1 MDSSKLDT
9 KINLLNKLPNQL
21 IYKIASLAENEKIN
35 KGNIEVV
42 VLFGNN
48 MKEFSDSVNKIG
60 ATLEDLGYG
69 FGIVTIKAS
78 DIRRVSELQ
87 GAQYIELPK
96 VLFTSDFNSNK
107 ASCVID
113 AWNQYGLSGQGVLVG
128 FIDTGIDYTHPA
140 FNDEAGNTRIEFI
153 YDLGEDRKV
162 YTKAQIDE
170 ALKASDPLS
179 IVNVTDPLEH
189 GTHVAG
195 IACAG
200 GKLPRQNW
208 GVAYKS
214 SIAMVKTTRGGNLNY
229 ALSTQIMR
237 GIKFLIDK
245 SNELNRP
252 LVINISLSSNDG
264 AHNGTSLL
272 EQYIETICRLERVAM
287 VIAAGNEGDAAHHV
301 GGELSEVNNITLS
314 VSALEPALTLQ
325 LYKPLLTELSIEIA
339 NPLGQRTGQITLNE
353 GYKELTI
360 GADRCIIYN
369 TGPKPFDINGE
380 ITISFLPGAEALPGG
395 DWTIILRVLNNSLG
409 LFDMWLPITEA
420 INTSTKFLNPDVYNT
435 LGIPATVQSAISV
448 GSYNYLTNAFSSFSG
463 RGKRFRI
470 SFDKPDIVAPGEGIR
485 STVPGGNFDIKSGT
499 SMASPNVA
507 GICALLLEW
516 GIVQGKDPFLY
527 GDRIKYYLSKGAKR
541 ERTEISYPDPSWGY
555 GTDCLYNSLELLKSA
570 NVRNININDKN
581 ELIDEIR
588 QNINVNTP
596 QNIVQVPPQN
606 QAPKV
611 QQNIPQAQVPQIG
624 QGAPQN
630 QVPKVQQNIPQVQM
644 PQVGQQLPPKTQIPN
659 AQQNVQQNISPK
671 QVQNTLPQVNLNLSD
686 FDLNYVQYTGDIAGA
701 ISKIPDARVA
711 VIDSFRAILVSFGR
725 SVNDIMDELG
735 EIIVYRSPGG
745 MFTLNEIS
753 PSEAAGVGRFSSN
766 EFLSLN
772 GQGVIVGIIDTGIDY
787 LNQEFMNEDG
797 STRIISIFDQS
808 NSSGRKVE
816 NQPVGSEFTREQI
829 NRAINEKRAGRDPYA
844 IVPTRDEV
852 GHGTNMA
859 GIIGARGISTQIDV
873 IAPKCD
879 FAIVK
884 LINISERIRRRF
896 CVYGSEPTYHTASI
910 ILAMN
915 YLVRLSSSLERPIVI
930 YIPLG
935 SNMTGHNGLAPV
947 ERYIDEVSR
956 IRGVIVVASTG
967 NEGEGD
973 THTYGLIANKG
984 DTSSIE
990 LNIDPKQKD
999 IRFDIW
1005 IPKPDIY
1012 SLSIISPSGE
1022 IVDRIPPKLN
1032 ESTQI
1037 NFIYEQ
1043 TKMFVQ
1049 YFIPE
1054 VISGDQLITIVARNI
1069 REGIWIFRL
1078 TGEKV
1083 SIGKYDSWL
1092 PQRKIIA
1099 PETRFI
1105 RPNPYMTLTS
1115 PSTSREVIS
1124 VAFYNQN
1131 FDSIEEK
1138 SGRGYPTNAEI
1149 KPDLAAGGINA
1160 ITTAVGGGIETV
1172 SGASVAGAVVAGCV
1186 ALLLQWG
1193 ILKGNDPE
1201 MYSTKIRTYLTR
1213 GTSKREGDTYPNQ
1226 EWGYGTINMKNVF
1239 DNIRGLEDLGTRE
1252 SNVPQKI
1259 NYLTLPGNRN
1269 FIIEYQGNIVNSLKK
1284 YPNTGIYLIDDK
1296 RAIISVPAGKIEE
1309 ITRGIPEIIYVDTG
1323 GMYTLSD
1330 VSPAEASQATFFY
1343 NNIYLPLDGSG
1354 VIAGIIDTGIDY
1366 LNSEFINEDGTSKI
1380 LAIWDQTIE
1389 SNAQSSNVALGT
1401 EYKNEDINKA
1411 IQTRNSGG
1419 DPYSVVPSKDI
1430 IGHGTS
1436 MAGIIS
1442 ARGVD
1447 PNLRGI
1453 APNSNLLVVK
1463 LREATKAVRDDFGVY
1478 GNVVGFRS
1486 TTIFLALRYMYE
1498 YSYKINKP
1506 IVIFLPL
1513 GSNNGAHNGQST
1525 IERYIDDIS
1534 SFSGITVVVP
1544 TGNQGNSNTHTSGI
1558 IKKTGDVGIIEL
1570 RVGISQKDIN
1580 LEIWISKPD
1589 KVAISIT
1596 SPSGE
1601 VIRRIPPKLNEVLQ
1615 VNFVFEETKMN
1626 IEYLIPEEVT
1636 GEEKIII
1643 TANNMKEG
1651 IWRFRLIGDLIL
1663 VGKYDAW
1670 ILPKEFLAPDTRF
1683 LSPDPNIT
1691 LTIPST
1697 ASSAIGV
1704 AFYNQNNNSIVVD
1717 SGRGFTRSGEIQPCI
1732 AAGGINQITTAVG
1745 GGSKVV
1751 SGSSV
1756 AGAVVAGCC
1765 ALLFEWGIVHG
1776 NDPTMYSSKVKTY
1789 LVRGTNKREGDIYPN
1804 PEWGYGI
1811 VNLKGVFDNIRGI
1824 FETRNREAPPPKKI
1838 NYFIQEGNE
1847 NRIAEYKGDIVS
1859 AISKYPGTGVFVL
1872 DFKRAVISM
1881 PYNKSEEIIRNIP
1894 EIIYADVGSIYTLC
1908 DISAIDASTAPSFH
1922 NSPYLQLD
1930 GSGVIVGI
1938 ISSGIDYLNEEFINE
1953 DGTSRILNLWDQ
1965 TIQSDVPNP
1974 NLIAGTEYTGEEI
1987 NKAIQAKKNG
1997 QDPYAIVP
2005 SKDIIGHGTNMAGI
2019 IAAKGVNPELVGVA
2033 PASSLAIVKL
2043 NPITKAGREEFGV
2056 YGDVVAY
2063 RTSALF
2069 PAIRYLYQL
2078 SSRLKKPIVIYA
2090 PLCTNIGAHNGESI
2104 TERYIDEI
2112 SRYNGVVV
2120 VTPTGNQ
2127 GNSSTHTSGII
2138 QNTGDT
2144 SLIELRVGTNQKSI
2158 RFEIWIS
2165 RPDKVSL
2172 SITSPTGEVIQ
2183 RIVPKIKEKTEISFI
2198 YERTKMTVEYSI
2210 PEEITGDER
2219 ITIFATNLKEGIWQ
2233 FKLIGDL
2240 IVVGKYNSWLLQREL
2255 LAPETNFLNPKVNVT
2270 LTSPATSEEIISV
2283 GYYNQNNRSIVADS
2297 GKGYTTTNIIKPE
2310 IVAGGINQI
2319 TTAVGGGTKSISG
2332 SCVAGAIIAGCSAL
2346 ILQWGIIEK
2355 NDPSMYASKV
2365 KTYLIRGTDK
2375 RPGDVYPNPNWGYGM
2390 VNLRKSFDNIRA
2402 LENMAAIPVVAPV
2415 NMQEKKTFSKE
2426 IEYNIGNLFIRI
2438 PKIF

>member
-1 MDSSKLDT
+1 MIDSNKLDT
-9 KINLLNKLPNQL
+9 KINLLNKLPDQL

-42 VLFGNN
+42 VLYGNN
-48 MKEFSDSVNKIG
+48 IREFSESVNKIG
-60 ATLEDLGYG
+60 GTLEDLGFG

-78 DIRRVSELQ
+78 DIRRISELQ

-107 ASCVID
+107 AACVTD
-113 AWNQYGLSGQGVLVG
+113 AWSQYGLSGQGVLVG

-140 FNDEAGNTRIEFI
+140 FKDEAGNTRIEFI

-170 ALKASDPLS
+170 ALKSPDPLS

-200 GKLPRQNW
+200 GRLPRQNW

-237 GIKFLIDK
+237 GIKFLIDRA
-245 SNELNRP
+245 SELNRP

-301 GGELSEVNNITLS
+301 GGELSEVNNISLS
-314 VSALEPALTLQ
+314 VSGLEPALTLQ
-325 LYKPLLTELSIEIA
+325 LYKPLLTDLSIEIA
-339 NPLGQRTGQITLNE
+339 NPLGQRTGQISLNE
-353 GYKELTI
+353 GYKDLTI
-360 GADRCIIYN
+360 GVDRCIIYN

-380 ITISFLPGAEALPGG
+380 ITISFLPNAEVLPGG
-395 DWTIILRVLNNSLG
+395 NWTIILRVLNKSFG
-409 LFDMWLPITEA
+409 IYDMWLPITEA
-420 INTSTKFLNPDVYNT
+420 INPSTKFLNPDVYNT

-485 STVPGGNFDIKSGT
+485 STVPGGNFDLKSGT
-499 SMASPNVA
+499 SMASPHVA

-516 GIVQGKDPFLY
+516 GIVQGKDLFLY

-541 ERTEISYPDPSWGY
+541 ERTEITYPDPSWGY
-555 GTDCLYNSLELLKSA
+555 GTVCLYNSLELLKVA
-570 NVRNININDKN
+570 NVRNNSSENDNN
-581 ELIDEIR
+581 EFNKEIR
-588 QNINVNTP
+588 QNINLNIP
-596 QNIVQVPPQN
+596 KNIVQVPQQN
-606 QAPKV
+606 QTPSI
-611 QQNIPQAQVPQIG
+611 QQSIPQVQVPQAG
-624 QGAPQN
+624 QSLPPKAQISNSQQNSPQN
-630 QVPKVQQNIPQVQM
+630 QVSSNQPNIP
-644 PQVGQQLPPKTQIPN
+644 
-659 AQQNVQQNISPK
+659 QNISPIP
-671 QVQNTLPQVNLNLSD
+671 QNLPSKAIQPVNPNSND
-686 FDLNYVQYTGDIAGA
+686 FDFNYVQYNGDIESAV
-701 ISKIPDARVA
+701 SKIPDARVA
-711 VIDSFRAILVSFGR
+711 VIDRYRAILVSYGK
-725 SVNDIMDELG
+725 SVNEIMDQLG
-735 EIIVYRSPGG
+735 DIIVYRSPGA
-745 MFTLNEIS
+745 MFSLTEIS

-766 EFLSLN
+766 EFLSLD
-772 GQGVIVGIIDTGIDY
+772 GEGVIVGIVDTGIDY
-787 LNQEFMNEDG
+787 LNQEFMNKDG
-797 STRIISIFDQS
+797 STRIISIFDQT
-808 NSSGRKVE
+808 NNSGRRVE

-829 NRAINEKRAGRDPYA
+829 NMAINEKRAGRDPYT
-844 IVPTRDEV
+844 IVPSRDEV

-859 GIIGARGISTQIDV
+859 GIIGARGISSQIDV

-884 LINISERIRRRF
+884 LINISERIRRRY
-896 CVYGSEPTYHTASI
+896 CVYGSAPTYHTASLL
-910 ILAMN
+910 LAIN
-915 YLVRLSSSLERPIVI
+915 YLVSLNETLGRPMVI
-930 YIPLG
+930 YVPLG
-935 SNMTGHNGLAPV
+935 TNMTGHNGLAPV

-990 LNIDPKQKD
+990 LNIDAKQKD

-1043 TKMFVQ
+1043 TRMFVQ

-1054 VISGDQLITIVARNI
+1054 VISGDQQITIVARNI

-1078 TGEKV
+1078 TGENV

-1115 PSTSREVIS
+1115 PSTSRETIS
-1124 VAFYNQN
+1124 VAYYNQN

-1138 SGRGYPTNAEI
+1138 SGRGYPTSGEI

-1160 ITTAVGGGIETV
+1160 ITTSVGGGIATV
-1172 SGASVAGAVVAGCV
+1172 SGSSVAGAVVAGCV

-1226 EWGYGTINMKNVF
+1226 EWGYGTINMKSVF
-1239 DNIRGLEDLGTRE
+1239 DNIRGGEVSDTRE
-1252 SNVPQKI
+1252 SNEGKKI
-1259 NYLTLPGNRN
+1259 NYLTLPENRN
-1269 FIIEYQGNIVNSLKK
+1269 FVIEYQGDIVNALKK
-1284 YPNTGIYLIDDK
+1284 FPNTGVYLIDDK
-1296 RAIISVPAGKIEE
+1296 RAIISVPAGKINEV
-1309 ITRGIPEIIYVDTG
+1309 TRGTPEIIYVDTG
-1323 GMYTLSD
+1323 GMYTLCD
-1330 VSPAEASQATFFY
+1330 IFPTDASQATQFY
-1343 NNIYLPLDGSG
+1343 NNVYLPLDGSG
-1354 VIAGIIDTGIDY
+1354 VIIGIIDTGIDY
-1366 LNSEFINEDGTSKI
+1366 LNPEFINENGTSKV
-1380 LAIWDQTIE
+1380 LEIWDQTIDGSTE
-1389 SNAQSSNVALGT
+1389 SPDVALGT
-1401 EYKNEDINKA
+1401 VYRNEDINRA
-1411 IQTRNSGG
+1411 IQTRNNGG
-1419 DPYSVVPSKDI
+1419 DPYSVVPSKDTV
-1430 IGHGTS
+1430 GHGTS
-1436 MAGIIS
+1436 MAGIVS
-1442 ARGVD
+1442 ARGVNPD
-1447 PNLRGI
+1447 LRGI
-1453 APNSNLLVVK
+1453 APNSSLFVVK
-1463 LREATKAVRDDFGVY
+1463 IREATQAVRDDFGVY
-1478 GNVVGFRS
+1478 GNVIGFRS
-1486 TTIFLALRYMYE
+1486 TTIFLALRHMYE
-1498 YSYKINKP
+1498 FSYKINKP

-1513 GSNNGAHNGQST
+1513 GSNNGAHNGEST
-1525 IERYIDDIS
+1525 IERYIDEIS
-1534 SFSGITVVVP
+1534 TFNGITVVVP
-1544 TGNQGNSNTHTSGI
+1544 TGNQGNSNTHTSGT

-1570 RVGISQKDIN
+1570 RIGKEQKNIF

-1589 KVAISIT
+1589 KMALSIT

-1615 VNFVFEETKMN
+1615 VNFVFEETKMS

-1651 IWRFRLIGDLIL
+1651 IWRFKLIGDLIL
-1663 VGKYDAW
+1663 IGKYDAW
-1670 ILPKEFLAPDTRF
+1670 ILTREFLAPDTRF

-1697 ASSAIGV
+1697 ATAAIGV
-1704 AFYNQNNNSIVVD
+1704 GFYNQNNNSIVVD
-1717 SGRGFTRSGEIQPCI
+1717 SGRGYTRSGEIQPCI

-1745 GGSKVV
+1745 GGIRYVT
-1751 SGSSV
+1751 GSSV

-1765 ALLFEWGIVHG
+1765 ALLFEWGIIHG
-1776 NDPTMYSSKVKTY
+1776 NDPTMYSSKIKTY
-1789 LVRGTNKREGDIYPN
+1789 LVRGTEKRPGDIYPN
-1804 PEWGYGI
+1804 PEWGYGM

-1824 FETRNREAPPPKKI
+1824 FEINTRENPPPKKI

-1847 NRIAEYKGDIVS
+1847 NRIVEYKGDIVS

-1872 DFKRAVISM
+1872 DFKRAVISL
-1881 PYNKSEEIIRNIP
+1881 PYNRAEEILRNTP
-1894 EIIYADVGSIYTLC
+1894 EIVFADVGSLYTLC
-1908 DISAIDASTAPSFH
+1908 DISAIDASTAPTFH

-1930 GSGVIVGI
+1930 GSGVIIGI

-1965 TIQSDVPNP
+1965 TIQSDILNP
-1974 NLIAGTEYTGEEI
+1974 KLIAGTEYTNEEI
-1987 NKAIQAKKNG
+1987 NKAIQAKRNG
-1997 QDPYAIVP
+1997 QDPYTIVP
-2005 SKDIIGHGTNMAGI
+2005 SKDTVGHGTNMAGI
-2019 IAAKGVNPELVGVA
+2019 TAAKGVNPDLTGVA
-2033 PASSLAIVKL
+2033 PLSSLAIIKL
-2043 NPITKAGREEFGV
+2043 NPVTMAGREAFGV
-2056 YGDVVAY
+2056 YGDAIAY
-2063 RTSALF
+2063 RTSAIF

-2078 SSRLKKPIVIYA
+2078 SSKLKKPIVIYA
-2090 PLCTNIGAHNGESI
+2090 PLCTNVGAHNGEST
-2104 TERYIDEI
+2104 TERYINEI
-2112 SRYNGVVV
+2112 SKYNGVVV
-2120 VTPTGNQ
+2120 VTPVGNQ

-2144 SLIELRVGTNQKSI
+2144 SLIELRVGSNQKSI

-2172 SITSPTGEVIQ
+2172 SITSPTGEIIQ
-2183 RIVPKIKEKTEISFI
+2183 RIVPKIKEKTEINFI

-2255 LAPETNFLNPKVNVT
+2255 LAPGTSFLNPKTNIT
-2270 LTSPATSEEIISV
+2270 LTSPSTAEEAISV

-2297 GKGYTTTNIIKPE
+2297 GKGYTTANVIKPE

-2319 TTAVGGGTKSISG
+2319 TTAVGGGTKTVSG

-2402 LENMAAIPVVAPV
+2402 LDGMMAIPV
-2415 NMQEKKTFSKE
+2415 MSSMYTGKQKIFKEE
-2426 IEYNIGNLFIRI
+2426 IEYNIGNLFVRI
-2438 PKIF
+2438 PKMV